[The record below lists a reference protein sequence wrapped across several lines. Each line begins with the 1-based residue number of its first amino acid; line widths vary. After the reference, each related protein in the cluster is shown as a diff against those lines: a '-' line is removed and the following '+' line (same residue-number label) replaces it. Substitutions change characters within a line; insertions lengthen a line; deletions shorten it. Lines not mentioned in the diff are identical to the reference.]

1 MAGEGAILRK
11 AREEKGWSYKEVE
24 ASTKIRIR
32 YLEAMENEEYDILP
46 GPTYTKGFLRN
57 YSRLL
62 GLNPEEIVEY
72 YNASLD
78 TGPEPETHLPLT
90 PIQSTPVWFKPIVL
104 IAMAVFAVAVVFG
117 ITYFSKLNDRPP
129 VSEYTTPIPS
139 APSSGEQNNGQSN
152 MDEEEKTEEQPV
164 QYEGLVA
171 ELSFNE
177 DCWLQVKVDGVMV
190 IDGMRNSGTTEM
202 LQGTNLIEF
211 VTIGNAGG
219 LSITLNGKEIPPLGE
234 SRQPVWNYVI
244 SEETLKTL

>member
-1 MAGEGAILRK
+1 MAGEGVILRK
-11 AREEKGWSYKEVE
+11 AREEKGWSYRDVE
-24 ASTKIRIR
+24 AGTKIRVR

-57 YSRLL
+57 YSRFL

-72 YNASLD
+72 YSASLD
-78 TGPEPETHLPLT
+78 TGPEPEAHLPLK

-104 IAMAVFAVAVVFG
+104 IVMAAFAIVVVVG
-117 ITYFSKLNDRPP
+117 IAYLSKINDRPP

-139 APSSGEQNNGQSN
+139 APPSGNNQDDGQDSI
-152 MDEEEKTEEQPV
+152 DEGGNTEQPV

-171 ELSFNE
+171 ELSFRE
-177 DCWLQVKVDGVMV
+177 DCWLQVKVDGVMA
-190 IDGMRNSGTTEM
+190 IDGMRSSGTTET
-202 LQGTNLIEF
+202 LQGTELIEF

-234 SRQPVWNYVI
+234 SRQPIWDYVI
-244 SEETLKTL
+244 TEETLETL